1 MTKKI
6 TNANIYK
13 MANAVKSHVEAG
25 KTGMPSSLSYDNVTY
40 SWQEIMYIMSYAINN
55 LSKDCEVPNVTKPS
69 DAWLGDTINEQ
80 VKKDD
85 FLKQASNII
94 SFVKNNSNKIPNYV
108 TTIKNKRKANAN
120 LYTFCFA
127 KILVYYQNHSKTLPL
142 QCLYRSSDVKRA
154 ETIKYGRSTATGCNN
169 RGQNNGV
176 YCGPH
181 MAQEIIRNLTG
192 IVIPQ
197 STIASVMGTGGAG
210 TSHAGI
216 DTFFSWFNKKY
227 GYKLSWTWKNFS
239 DVGWDGINKILNS
252 SNQDCG
258 LHELYRDTWGHYT
271 NYDKVYTNT
280 VDVHNSLGSTCANGC
295 YCGYTENRSKTDAR
309 RYLSG
314 ISQKSVIIVTN
325 GGKA

>member
-1 MTKKI
+1 MSKYI
-6 TNANIYK
+6 TNSNIYK
-13 MANAVKSHVEAG
+13 MAQDFKTYVEKNGKIPYKLTYDGVEFLGCEMQDIMTYTVLNLKSNCRADTPKWCSNA
-25 KTGMPSSLSYDNVTY
+25 N
-40 SWQEIMYIMSYAINN
+40 
-55 LSKDCEVPNVTKPS
+55 
-69 DAWLGDTINEQ
+69 GDTINE
-80 VKKDD
+80 KIYKDD
-85 FLKQASNII
+85 YLNQAQRVHDYILKNGQIPNFVTSVKSKKKVDIDLFSYCVSKI
-94 SFVKNNSNKIPNYV
+94 LVFVKNNNQLPNYCLYNSKDIGGGGGS
-108 TTIKNKRKANAN
+108 TIK
-120 LYTFCFA
+120 
-127 KILVYYQNHSKTLPL
+127 
-142 QCLYRSSDVKRA
+142 
-154 ETIKYGRSTATGCNN
+154 KYGRSTATGCNN

-197 STIASVMGTGGAG
+197 STIASVMGTGSAG

-216 DTFFSWFNKKY
+216 DTFFSWFNKNY

-271 NYDKVYTNT
+271 NYDKIYNNT